1 MCVFHAGHSVMAN
14 ITGFLPY
21 FYVLAPRGYN
31 ESDSFAFTEYLNVS
45 GLPICIHADAQVSR
59 VSAELV

>member
-1 MCVFHAGHSVMAN
+1 MAN

-21 FYVLAPRGYN
+21 FYVPAPRGYN
-31 ESDSFAFTEYLNVS
+31 ERDSFAFTEYLNVS

-59 VSAELV
+59 VSAAPV